1 MNFATAFH
9 EEVPIKDAFLVGERI
24 YLRPLVLEDAEVC
37 YRWILDP
44 TVSQHLNAGAY
55 PNTKD
60 KTEEFIRSLC
70 NDRENVAFAIVLKE
84 NDRYIGNTGLHR
96 INYVNRNS
104 QFGIVIGEKDCWDK
118 GYGTEAT
125 LLMVKYAFDVLNM
138 HRVQL
143 EVFESN
149 PRGIRCYEKI
159 GFKREGV
166 LREGHYRNGKYDN
179 VVVMGILRDEVQP
192 IEM

>member
-1 MNFATAFH
+1 
-9 EEVPIKDAFLVGERI
+9 
-24 YLRPLVLEDAEVC
+24 
-37 YRWILDP
+37 
-44 TVSQHLNAGAY
+44 
-55 PNTKD
+55 
-60 KTEEFIRSLC
+60 
-70 NDRENVAFAIVLKE
+70 
-84 NDRYIGNTGLHR
+84 
-96 INYVNRNS
+96 
-104 QFGIVIGEKDCWDK
+104 
-118 GYGTEAT
+118 
-125 LLMVKYAFDVLNM
+125 MVKYAFDVLNM

-192 IEM
+192 IDM